1 MIGFSKKSRESTFFF
16 RDFMVYKTG
25 SFNCRRPGIIIVVD
39 HWRIG
44 DVDQGVHFG
53 DEFEE
58 GAQEDIGFRGRKQQ
72 ERISRN
78 NDPDLPPP

>member
-1 MIGFSKKSRESTFFF
+1 MG
-16 RDFMVYKTG
+16 
-25 SFNCRRPGIIIVVD
+25 
-39 HWRIG
+39 
-44 DVDQGVHFG
+44 QGLHFG

-58 GAQEDIGFRGRKQQ
+58 GTQEDIGFRGRKQQ